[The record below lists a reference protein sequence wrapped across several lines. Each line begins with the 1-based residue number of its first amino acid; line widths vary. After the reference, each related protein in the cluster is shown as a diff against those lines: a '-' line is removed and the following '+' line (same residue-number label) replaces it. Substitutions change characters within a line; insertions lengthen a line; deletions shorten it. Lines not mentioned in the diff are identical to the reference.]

1 MTQNIVGFV
10 GSFLKHAVGVLM
22 LCWQRM
28 VRAGVIAFGIGFVL
42 ALLVAVIVT
51 GQAFPGPLA
60 VMVALLFG
68 AGMGYAVAMTILV
81 EEFILGAIDLI
92 HLLEGDVT
100 KVAHI
105 SEAIAERE
113 FGEVGQGLRRLVG
126 LPVSGAPRKATPA
139 ARLVLPRTGA
149 APTPRAT
156 NGGRLAEAAAGAAAI
171 GAAALAA
178 RAATRA
184 PQAAPEEPPTAS
196 AQAPIGEP
204 VPASRFPRLAWTYEH
219 EAIKPPPA
227 SQEPAAPSAAPL
239 AEVAVAATSAGITSG
254 EGSAHE
260 EPAPPPEPA
269 TPANSDDEAALEDER
284 LVAPAAVA
292 FRFDDEPAPATTP
305 LPPEA
310 EAAPSETTT
319 LDDMPMFNPEMLAPA
334 PATIPLATEEPQA
347 APATPE
353 PLPALDPAMLTA
365 APATTPIVHEEPD
378 TAPALD
384 PAMLAPAPATTPLAP
399 EEPVAAPA
407 PLAEV
412 EAPTEEEP
420 QPDATPAPEP
430 SEAPASGPPGRAAY
444 ARITQPIED
453 LGTALDRINR
463 SGAVSTP
470 RASAPESGLWERLSQ
485 ALIDRAGAPSNPF
498 AAPQSARAGA
508 QELPSTSAESP
519 SGDTDTMA
527 HG

>member
-1 MTQNIVGFV
+1 MRQNIVGYV

-28 VRAGVIAFGIGFVL
+28 VRAGLIAFGIGFVL

-60 VMVALLFG
+60 VTVALLFG

-81 EEFILGAIDLI
+81 EEFLLGAIDLI
-92 HLLEGDVT
+92 HLLQGDVA
-100 KVAHI
+100 KIAHI

-139 ARLVLPRTGA
+139 ARLVLPRTGGA
-149 APTPRAT
+149 TAPAPRAT
-156 NGGRLAEAAAGAAAI
+156 SGGRLAEAAAGVAAV

-178 RAATRA
+178 RAAARA
-184 PQAAPEEPPTAS
+184 SQAAPEKPDAES

-204 VPASRFPRLAWTYEH
+204 VPADRLPRIAWTYEH

-227 SQEPAAPSAAPL
+227 RQEP
-239 AEVAVAATSAGITSG
+239 AATSAGIASG
-254 EGSAHE
+254 ESSAHV
-260 EPAPPPEPA
+260 EPAPPLESVAPA
-269 TPANSDDEAALEDER
+269 AEEDEVALEDER
-284 LVAPAAVA
+284 LIAPAAVA
-292 FRFDDEPAPATTP
+292 FHFDDEPAPATTP
-305 LPPEA
+305 LPPEE
-310 EAAPSETTT
+310 EAASSETTA
-319 LDDMPMFNPEMLAPA
+319 LDDMPMFNPEMLAHA

-347 APATPE
+347 TPTTTDPQ
-353 PLPALDPAMLTA
+353 PLPALDPAMLAA
-365 APATTPIVHEEPD
+365 APATTPLVHAEPD
-378 TAPALD
+378 AAPALD

-399 EEPVAAPA
+399 EDSRATPEESDAPA
-407 PLAEV
+407 PLAEEEARTE
-412 EAPTEEEP
+412 EAPK
-420 QPDATPAPEP
+420 PDAEAAPEP
-430 SEAPASGPPGRAAY
+430 SEAPVSAPLGRAAY

-485 ALIDRAGAPSNPF
+485 ALIDRAGAPSSPF
-498 AAPQSARAGA
+498 AAPQSARASA
-508 QELPSTSAESP
+508 QEPPTPSAEFPGS
-519 SGDTDTMA
+519 DTDTTA
-527 HG
+527 QD